1 MFSHLFPS
9 CLCHIHRI
17 CTFTSKVEVLCIPRC
32 VRPGT
37 RIGAEYSVD
46 LRLKTDFSQA
56 AETDELEGTVNYGEV
71 FQAVKAEMMTPSKLL
86 EHVAGRIAQR
96 LLHDFPTVEEVRIAV
111 YKQNPPMGAD
121 CQQTGVEATYQR
133 KS

>member
-1 MFSHLFPS
+1 MIISHPQNMY
-9 CLCHIHRI
+9 IHLKGLKFYAYHGVFDQEHR
-17 CTFTSKVEVLCIPRC
+17 V
-32 VRPGT
+32 
-37 RIGAEYSVD
+37 GAEYSVD

-71 FQAVKAEMMTPSKLL
+71 FQAVKAEMMIPSKLL

-133 KS
+133 KF